1 MPELPEVET
10 VVRTLELLIP
20 DRRIEHVEVRMPKM
34 IQMDAGE
41 FCRRLRDS
49 TSAGFR
55 GAGNTWS
62 FRWMMSI
69 SSRTCGWKE
78 SFMSSVLKNR
88 CPSISM

>member
-20 DRRIEHVEVRMPKM
+20 DRRIEHVEVRVPKM

-41 FCRRLRDS
+41 FCRRLE
-49 TSAGFR
+49 GQHFR
-55 GAGNTWS
+55 R
-62 FRWMMSI
+62 F
-69 SSRTCGWKE
+69 SRRGKYLIFQMDDVYFIAHMRME
-78 SFMSSVLKNR
+78 GKFMSSGENR